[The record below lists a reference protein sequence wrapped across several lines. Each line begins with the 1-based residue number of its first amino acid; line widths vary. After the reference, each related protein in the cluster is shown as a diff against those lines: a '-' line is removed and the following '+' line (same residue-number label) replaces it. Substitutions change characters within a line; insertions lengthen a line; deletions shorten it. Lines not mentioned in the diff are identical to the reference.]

1 MSELGTLVTV
11 LAIAGVVAVLVFGR
25 ERVGDAL
32 RRAWARFR
40 KA

>member
-25 ERVGDAL
+25 ARVGDAL
-32 RRAWARFR
+32 RRAWARVR
-40 KA
+40 RT